1 MAAVIRGGYPWSG
14 KHMLSSFFFF
24 VKVRALQQEKA
35 SRKHTDNDKNISVTR
50 TMCHLQVFRDSRGR
64 EVRPL
69 RRKTIF
75 FRVVVLKGQTIL
87 VEHFHN
93 FIEIFPQCL
102 FTTWSIG
109 KALRCVKEC
118 WGKWGLPRS
127 QEPLSGHLGFPT
139 VPLSLVYSP

>member
-1 MAAVIRGGYPWSG
+1 MAAVIPGDFVEATPEAEN
-14 KHMLSSFFFF
+14 MLSSFFFF
-24 VKVRALQQEKA
+24 VKARALQQEKA
-35 SRKHTDNDKNISVTR
+35 SRKHTDNNKNISVTR

-102 FTTWSIG
+102 FTT
-109 KALRCVKEC
+109 
-118 WGKWGLPRS
+118 
-127 QEPLSGHLGFPT
+127 
-139 VPLSLVYSP
+139 